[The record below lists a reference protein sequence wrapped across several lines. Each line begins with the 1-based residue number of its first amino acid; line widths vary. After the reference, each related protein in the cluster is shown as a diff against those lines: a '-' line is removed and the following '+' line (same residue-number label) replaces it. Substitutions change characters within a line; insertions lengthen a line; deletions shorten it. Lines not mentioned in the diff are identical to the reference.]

1 MKTTYSVLRNG
12 VFATLLA
19 ATSASA
25 FAATV
30 RPKATD
36 EVLINPGMGLVHFA
50 YSSRIWAYDLGLEPD
65 DTLDELAPGTSV
77 VYMCLP
83 WSYLEPE
90 EGVYRWDILDRKAR
104 AWKNLG
110 SHPLK
115 K

>member
-36 EVLINPGMGLVHFA
+36 EALINPGMGLVHFA

-65 DTLDELAPGTSV
+65 DTLDELAPGIRYGDNAV
-77 VYMCLP
+77 A
-83 WSYLEPE
+83 EIRE
-90 EGVYRWDILDRKAR
+90 EVDPMAVRCNNSNCAR
-104 AWKNLG
+104 RVAGKCG
-110 SHPLK
+110 K
-115 K
+115 IEA